1 MDLQARKI
9 HFVQE
14 FLRLNN
20 ENIISKFEQ
29 ILHSEKKKLY
39 SGNPSPMSLTDFN
52 RIIDNAEDDAES
64 GRVKDTFEL
73 DKDIDSWT

>member
-1 MDLQARKI
+1 M

-20 ENIISKFEQ
+20 ENIISMFEQ
-29 ILHSEKKKLY
+29 ILHAEKKKLY
-39 SGNPSPMSLTDFN
+39 SENLSPMSLTDFN
-52 RIIDNAEDDAES
+52 RIIDSSEDDAAS
-64 GRVKDTFEL
+64 GRVKNIFEL

>member
-20 ENIISKFEQ
+20 ENIIAKFEQ
-29 ILHSEKKKLY
+29 ILHTEKKKLY
-39 SGNPSPMSLTDFN
+39 SENFSPMSFSDFN
-52 RIIDNAEDDAES
+52 RIIDNSES
-64 GRVKDTFEL
+64 DVANGRVKEIHEL

>member
-29 ILHSEKKKLY
+29 ILHTEKKKLY
-39 SGNPSPMSLTDFN
+39 SENFSPMSLPDFN
-52 RIIDNAEDDAES
+52 QIIENSEEDAAN
-64 GRVKDTFEL
+64 GRVKEIHEL
-73 DKDIDSWT
+73 DKDIESWT

>member
-1 MDLQARKI
+1 MDLQERKI

-20 ENIISKFEQ
+20 ENIIAKFEQ
-29 ILHSEKKKLY
+29 ILHTEKKKLY
-39 SGNPSPMSLTDFN
+39 SENFSPMSLADFN
-52 RIIDNAEDDAES
+52 QIINYSEEDTAN
-64 GRVKDTFEL
+64 GRVKETHEL

>member
-29 ILHSEKKKLY
+29 ILHTEKKKLY
-39 SGNPSPMSLTDFN
+39 SENFSPMSLTDLN
-52 RIIDNAEDDAES
+52 QLVDNSEDDAAN
-64 GRVKDTFEL
+64 GRVKEIHEL
-73 DKDIDSWT
+73 NKDIDSWT

>member
-1 MDLQARKI
+1 MDLQERKI

-29 ILHSEKKKLY
+29 ILHTEKKKLY
-39 SGNPSPMSLTDFN
+39 SKNFSPMSLTEFN
-52 RIIDNAEDDAES
+52 HIIDNSEEDAAK
-64 GRVKDTFEL
+64 GRVKEIHEL

>member
-29 ILHSEKKKLY
+29 ILHTEKKKLY
-39 SGNPSPMSLTDFN
+39 SEKFSPMSLPDFN
-52 RIIDNAEDDAES
+52 QIIDNSEEDAAN
-64 GRVKDTFEL
+64 GRVKEIHEL

>member
-29 ILHSEKKKLY
+29 ILHTEKKKLY
-39 SGNPSPMSLTDFN
+39 SEKPSPMSLADFN
-52 RIIDNAEDDAES
+52 RIIENSEEDAAS
-64 GRVKDTFEL
+64 GRVKDIFEL
-73 DKDIDSWT
+73 DSDIDSWT

>member
-20 ENIISKFEQ
+20 EKIISKFEE
-29 ILHSEKKKLY
+29 ILHAEKKKLY
-39 SGNPSPMSLTDFN
+39 SEGFSPMSLTDFN
-52 RIIDNAEDDAES
+52 RIIDDSEDDAVN
-64 GRVKDTFEL
+64 GRVKEINEL
-73 DKDIDSWT
+73 DKDIDAWT

>member
-20 ENIISKFEQ
+20 ESIISKFEQ
-29 ILHSEKKKLY
+29 ILSAEKKKLY
-39 SGNPSPMSLTDFN
+39 AEKFSPMSLIDFN
-52 RIIDNAEDDAES
+52 RIIDNSEEDAAN
-64 GRVKDTFEL
+64 GRVKETHEL

>member
-20 ENIISKFEQ
+20 EKIISKFEQ
-29 ILHSEKKKLY
+29 ILHTEKKKLY
-39 SGNPSPMSLTDFN
+39 SENISPMSLNEFN
-52 RIIDNAEDDAES
+52 RIIGDSEDDATN
-64 GRVKDTFEL
+64 GRVKGIQEL
-73 DKDIDSWT
+73 DRDIDSWT

>member
-29 ILHSEKKKLY
+29 ILHTEKKKLY
-39 SGNPSPMSLTDFN
+39 SETFSPMPLADFN
-52 RIIDNAEDDAES
+52 QTIDHSEKDAAS
-64 GRVKDTFEL
+64 GRVKSTYEL
-73 DKDIDSWT
+73 DKDLDSWN

>member
-20 ENIISKFEQ
+20 ETIISKFEQ
-29 ILHSEKKKLY
+29 ILHTEKKKLY
-39 SGNPSPMSLTDFN
+39 AKNFSPMSLPDFN
-52 RIIDNAEDDAES
+52 QTIADSEADAAN
-64 GRVKDTFEL
+64 GRVKEIHEL

>member
-9 HFVQE
+9 RFVQE

-20 ENIISKFEQ
+20 DNLITKFEQ
-29 ILHSEKKKLY
+29 ILHTEKKKLY
-39 SGNPSPMSLTDFN
+39 SENFSPMSLSDFN
-52 RIIDNAEDDAES
+52 QIIANSEEDATN
-64 GRVKDTFEL
+64 GRVKEIHGL

>member
-20 ENIISKFEQ
+20 ENIIAMFEK
-29 ILHSEKKKLY
+29 ILHTEKKKLY
-39 SGNPSPMSLTDFN
+39 SENFSAMSLSEFN
-52 RIIDNAEDDAES
+52 KIIDNSEDDAAN
-64 GRVKDTFEL
+64 GRVKDIHEL
-73 DKDIDSWT
+73 DKDIDSWI

>member
-20 ENIISKFEQ
+20 EEIISKFEL
-29 ILHSEKKKLY
+29 ILLTEKKKLY
-39 SGNPSPMSLTDFN
+39 SENVSPMSLVDFN
-52 RIIDNAEDDAES
+52 QIINNSEDDAAN
-64 GRVKDTFEL
+64 GRVRGTQEL
-73 DKDIDSWT
+73 NKDIDTWT

>member
-9 HFVQE
+9 QFVQE

-29 ILHSEKKKLY
+29 ILHTEKKKLY
-39 SGNPSPMSLTDFN
+39 SEDFSPMSPTDFN
-52 RIIDNAEDDAES
+52 QIIDNSEEDAAN
-64 GRVKDTFEL
+64 GRVKEVHEL

>member
-20 ENIISKFEQ
+20 EKIISKFEQ
-29 ILHSEKKKLY
+29 ILLTEKKKLY
-39 SGNPSPMSLTDFN
+39 SESFSPMSLTDFN
-52 RIIDNAEDDAES
+52 RIIDDSEDDAIN
-64 GRVKDTFEL
+64 GRVKEINEL
-73 DKDIDSWT
+73 DKDIDAWT